1 VISREYGIYD
11 RELGSYITRGKFL
24 DFAESFAVKA
34 SRSSTHPRV
43 GKFSPTV
50 DQQVGSQQ

>member
-1 VISREYGIYD
+1 MIPREDGIYGC
-11 RELGSYITRGKFL
+11 EFGCYITRGKFL
-24 DFAESFAVKA
+24 DYAESLRVNEP
-34 SRSSTHPRV
+34 RSWTRPRA